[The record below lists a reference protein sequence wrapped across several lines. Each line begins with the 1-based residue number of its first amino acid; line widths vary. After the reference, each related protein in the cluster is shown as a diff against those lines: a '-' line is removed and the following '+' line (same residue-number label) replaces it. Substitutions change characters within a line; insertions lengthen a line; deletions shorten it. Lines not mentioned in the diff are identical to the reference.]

1 MATTTTL
8 YAWAHPLSAW
18 RSADHTWVTTFP
30 APAACPPPKDYWYCW
45 GICYSTGSGTGA
57 RLLRSGPGV
66 LGVASCICAPN
77 DHKAH
82 GGITFYGIEGV
93 CHQLANR
100 VLYAST
106 PKQTV
111 AGAHLY
117 GLSVF
122 VFGPYG
128 TTTADWARRRQRCGA
143 GPQGTAGGGGGGTMA
158 AVDDEADDQQAFF
171 QMLREQMGSEATPE
185 TLAQVEQIRA
195 SLLAEKAR
203 LDEDVQAGRLS
214 GEEFARRVN
223 DLVSSYLPR
232 LAEVIGLEG
241 MREVIGAQPGESVQL
256 LDPAMAA
263 ICNYRQP
270 AKSEQ
275 R

>member
-1 MATTTTL
+1 
-8 YAWAHPLSAW
+8 
-18 RSADHTWVTTFP
+18 
-30 APAACPPPKDYWYCW
+30 
-45 GICYSTGSGTGA
+45 
-57 RLLRSGPGV
+57 
-66 LGVASCICAPN
+66 
-77 DHKAH
+77 
-82 GGITFYGIEGV
+82 
-93 CHQLANR
+93 
-100 VLYAST
+100 
-106 PKQTV
+106 
-111 AGAHLY
+111 
-117 GLSVF
+117 
-122 VFGPYG
+122 
-128 TTTADWARRRQRCGA
+128 
-143 GPQGTAGGGGGGTMA
+143 MA
-158 AVDDEADDQQAFF
+158 AMDDEADDQQALL

-263 ICNYRQP
+263 ICNYRQT